1 MIFSR
6 TVGVGDDVVLED
18 DGNDG
23 DVDDGDVDDGVV
35 GGAVEPTHSSGIEAD
50 EGGEKENG
58 VDADLHDRHVLLH

>member
-1 MIFSR
+1 MVYHILKEQL
-6 TVGVGDDVVLED
+6 VLVDDD
-18 DGNDG
+18 D
-23 DVDDGDVDDGVV
+23 DDGDVDDGVN

>member
-23 DVDDGDVDDGVV
+23 DVDDGVN